1 MGGRVGIRRRE
12 DDVLDRR
19 YSCIELCF
27 GEGQFACSCVRAL
40 FLECEGELKGGDTI
54 KEVRVGEG
62 GRRF

>member
-27 GEGQFACSCVRAL
+27 GEGQFPRCSVQAL
-40 FLECEGELKGGDTI
+40 FLEGECELEGGDTI
-54 KEVRVGEG
+54 EEVPIR
-62 GRRF
+62 